1 MMIDIIG
8 EHMLPFLMSHILWQ
22 ASVELESSFADDCQK
37 YLSELDRVESG
48 RLKTSYN
55 RDPSEFPLYPRYEK
69 VFEKILKDLGLYDI
83 VSYNAYLWGQLY
95 DKDSKGHGAHC
106 HFTGSEILSWVHFLK
121 IPEQRCFYFLT
132 SGGNKIY
139 PEHQSQNDMIVFP
152 SWAIHGV
159 DPLENPDEIRVVTA
173 GNITFSSYYGG
184 VCQDLVQTKFE
195 NTTLWVN
202 KNEKR

>member
-1 MMIDIIG
+1 
-8 EHMLPFLMSHILWQ
+8 MLPFLMSHILWQ
-22 ASVELESSFADDCQK
+22 ANVELESSFADDCQK
-37 YLSELDRVESG
+37 YLSELDRVESDS
-48 RLKTSYN
+48 LKTSYH
-55 RDPSEFPLYPRYEK
+55 RDPSEFPLYPRYEE
-69 VFEKILKDLGLYDI
+69 VFEKILKDLGLYGI

-95 DKDSKGHGAHC
+95 DKNCKGHGTHS

-121 IPEQRCFYFLT
+121 IPEQRCFFFLN
-132 SGGNKIY
+132 SDGDKIY

-159 DPLENPDEIRVVTA
+159 DPLENPDDIRIVTA
-173 GNITFSSYYGG
+173 GNITFSSYGPG
-184 VCQDLVQTKFE
+184 DQELVQTKFE